1 MKSLMKRII
10 NSLAEEFDPG
20 KFGKTNTY
28 LCYVIDVMT

>member
-28 LCYVIDVMT
+28 YVM